1 MENENTETT
10 TKPTAPTLTGSV
22 DQSQIAQWKSQH
34 TDIYSFTA
42 DGKIC
47 YLRKPDR
54 KVLAYVSSIG
64 NNPIKIAETMINN
77 CWLGGCPDFKTDDSL
92 FLGLSQKLGALI
104 QIKEAELSKL

>member
-1 MENENTETT
+1 MDQNKNTS
-10 TKPTAPTLTGSV
+10 APKFEGEAAP
-22 DQSQIAQWKSQH
+22 SQIDSWKKQY
-34 TDIYSFTA
+34 TDIYSVTA
-42 DGKIC
+42 EGRIC